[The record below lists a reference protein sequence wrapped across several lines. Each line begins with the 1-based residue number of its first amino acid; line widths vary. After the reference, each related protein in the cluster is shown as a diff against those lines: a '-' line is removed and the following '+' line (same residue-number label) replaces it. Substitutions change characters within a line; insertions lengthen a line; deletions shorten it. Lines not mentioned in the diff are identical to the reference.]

1 MAFPATHN
9 INYYKGDT
17 YEMLIKPKT
26 STGSPFIVTDV
37 LYSVSFKLAPQRG
50 GPVGE
55 TILGE
60 ASIIADNSV
69 FVSITPSVSAL
80 LDSTK
85 AYAYDVR
92 IASLTDLD
100 VVYTLLN
107 GSITIVEGV
116 S

>member
-17 YEMLIKPKT
+17 YEMLIKPKNAA
-26 STGSPFIVTDV
+26 GSDFIVTDV
-37 LYSVSFKLAPQRG
+37 LYTVAFKLAPQRG
-50 GPVGE
+50 GPSGE
-55 TILGE
+55 TINGV
-60 ASIIADNSV
+60 ASILAENSV
-69 FVSITPSVSAL
+69 LAKITPSVSAQ

-85 AYAYDVR
+85 TYFYDVR
-92 IASLTDLD
+92 ITSVTDPN

-116 S
+116 T

>member
-17 YEMLIKPKT
+17 YEMLIKPRN
-26 STGSPFIVTDV
+26 SAGSPFVVTDT
-37 LYSVSFKLAPQRG
+37 LYSVAFKMAPQRG
-50 GPVGE
+50 GPSAETVTGQA
-55 TILGE
+55 TILAE
-60 ASIIADNSV
+60 NSILARL
-69 FVSITPSVSAL
+69 TPSVSAQ

-85 AYAYDVR
+85 TYFYDVR
-92 IASLTDLD
+92 ITSLTDPN

-116 S
+116 T